1 MRGTFANTRIA
12 LILRR
17 WRSRFGISAPRVA
30 VRTHLPWYWRVLSM
44 LLIVA
49 VTVTLATW
57 MYDAG
62 RRFAGFERSET
73 EQELDTL
80 HARTAELEKELAH
93 LRSQADA
100 SESKLQI
107 EHTAQLQL
115 TRQVKSLEE
124 ENTRLKEDMSV
135 FENLALAD
143 GPEGSVSI
151 NQLRVEPNGGGTP
164 NLYRYRML
172 VALQGNKKDNE
183 FKGNLQLA
191 LSTQQD
197 GKNVM
202 MLLPSQTD
210 ANSPQYTITFR
221 RFRHIQG
228 TFLIPSGARIQN
240 LEVRLLQGGV
250 VKASKSVAL

>member
-1 MRGTFANTRIA
+1 MRRSYTNSRFA

-30 VRTHLPWYWRVLSM
+30 VRTHLPWYWRALGM
-44 LLIVA
+44 LLILA
-49 VTVTLATW
+49 VTLYLATW

-80 HARTAELEKELAH
+80 RTKTMELEKELAH

-107 EHTAQLQL
+107 EHTAQQQL
-115 TRQVKSLEE
+115 SRQVKLLEE
-124 ENTRLKEDMSV
+124 ENARLKEDMSV
-135 FENLALAD
+135 YENLALAD
-143 GPEGSVSI
+143 GQEGSVSI
-151 NQLRVEPNGGGTP
+151 NQLRVEPDGGGS

-172 VALQGNKKDNE
+172 VALQGNKKDVE
-183 FKGNLQLA
+183 FRGNLQLTI
-191 LSTQQD
+191 STLQD

-202 MLLPSQTD
+202 ILLPSQAE
-210 ANSPQYTITFR
+210 ANSQQYNISFK

-228 TFLIPSGARIQN
+228 TVLIPQGARIKN

-250 VKASKSVAL
+250 VKASKSVSL

>member
-1 MRGTFANTRIA
+1 MT
-12 LILRR
+12 
-17 WRSRFGISAPRVA
+17 
-30 VRTHLPWYWRVLSM
+30 
-44 LLIVA
+44 
-49 VTVTLATW
+49 
-57 MYDAG
+57 G

-73 EQELDTL
+73 EQELDAL
-80 HARTAELEKELAH
+80 HARTAELEKELTH

-107 EHTAQLQL
+107 EYTAQLQL
-115 TRQVKSLEE
+115 TRQVKLLEE

-143 GPEGSVSI
+143 GQEGSVSI
-151 NQLRVEPNGGGTP
+151 NQLRVEPGDTS

-172 VALQGNKKDNE
+172 VAQQGNRKDNE
-183 FKGNLQLA
+183 FKGNLQLM
-191 LSTQQD
+191 LNTQQD

-202 MLLPSQTD
+202 ILLPSQTD
-210 ANSPQYTITFR
+210 ANSPQYNVSFR

-228 TFLIPSGARIQN
+228 TFLIPSGARIKN